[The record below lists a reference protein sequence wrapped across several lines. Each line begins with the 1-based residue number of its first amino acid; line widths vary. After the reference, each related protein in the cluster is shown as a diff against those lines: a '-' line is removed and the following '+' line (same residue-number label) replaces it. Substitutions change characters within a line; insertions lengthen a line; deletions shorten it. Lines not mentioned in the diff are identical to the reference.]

1 MIVSRNGRDPL
12 DVQCPGRYPRG
23 PGDAREPQET
33 YSSCTPAW
41 DTAAVTVY
49 RATRNLYQRLFNR
62 EHWRHRQA
70 QKALFAQFVKPSSL
84 VFDIGANRGEVSETF
99 LVLGATTVAVEPNP
113 ALAASIARHHGRGI
127 HVENVAVGAQPGR
140 ADLNLGNDSG
150 HSTLSTE
157 WMERAPSAER
167 WHGTV
172 STEVTTL
179 DALIEKYGSPDFVK
193 IDVEAYEA
201 EVLAG
206 LTGRLQPCASSTRGH
221 IPKSPSDASCISATN
236 TSTR

>member
-1 MIVSRNGRDPL
+1 M
-12 DVQCPGRYPRG
+12 
-23 PGDAREPQET
+23 
-33 YSSCTPAW
+33 
-41 DTAAVTVY
+41 TVY

-62 EHWRHRQA
+62 EHWRYRQA
-70 QKALFAQFVKPSSL
+70 QKALFEQFVKPTSL

-99 LVLGATTVAVEPNP
+99 LALGATTVAVEPNP

-140 ADLNLGNDSG
+140 AELNLGNDSG

-157 WMERAPSAER
+157 WMERAPGADR

-206 LTGRLQPCASSTRGH
+206 LTSRLPAMCFEYQGAYPEVSQRCIRLLGDEYEYALTEGETPALTTPWLNSRSLLALLNGVERDAYGDVFARRG
-221 IPKSPSDASCISATN
+221 SGAA
-236 TSTR
+236 